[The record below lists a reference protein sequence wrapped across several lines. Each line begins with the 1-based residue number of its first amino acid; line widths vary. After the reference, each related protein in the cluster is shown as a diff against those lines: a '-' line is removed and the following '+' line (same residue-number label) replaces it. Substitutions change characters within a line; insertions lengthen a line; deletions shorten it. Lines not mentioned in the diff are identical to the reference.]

1 MLDFSARGVF
11 AQGFCVLKCQPSA
24 EFAGAAIVEGA
35 DICYFLIGDPNLQIN
50 VVNKGLGMK
59 KKQAPAAFTPRA
71 QTQAAIA
78 GWVNTRRITQ
88 GGAPLWYAVRRAQDD
103 AAVALGRTD
112 DAFRS
117 AWESMRFSIR
127 EDDTIRADL
136 P

>member
-1 MLDFSARGVF
+1 MPLEA
-11 AQGFCVLKCQPSA
+11 
-24 EFAGAAIVEGA
+24 VEGR
-35 DICYFLIGDPNLQIN
+35 
-50 VVNKGLGMK
+50 K
-59 KKQAPAAFTPRA
+59 KP
-71 QTQAAIA
+71 
-78 GWVNTRRITQ
+78 Q

-127 EDDTIRADL
+127 EDETIRAGL